1 MATRGSEPGFGPV
14 GPIKPSSKKPQPN
27 GNKNPAYK
35 VVKTNGYPGQYQA
48 DKDFQLKVWKD
59 VGPETRK
66 PDVYQQTVYGD
77 KKKAEGR

>member
-1 MATRGSEPGFGPV
+1 MAYRGTEAGV
-14 GPIKPSSKKPQPN
+14 GPIPKVTPAGKPKGNPNKKS
-27 GNKNPAYK
+27 AYV
-35 VVKTNGYPGQYQA
+35 VVKTEGYPGQYQN

>member
-1 MATRGSEPGFGPV
+1 MAIHGTDHV
-14 GPIKPSSKKPQPN
+14 GNIVAVPPSGKVVGNSNKKPS
-27 GNKNPAYK
+27 YK
-35 VVKTNGYPGQYQA
+35 VIKTEGYPGQYQA